1 MKNEKKSKL
10 RKLIPLVS
18 STIFL
23 TGATAFLSGSCKNKE
38 DKNKITKPNYQPAIK
53 GQIKYLSIG
62 DQYSTQYNENI
73 GGYFDEKT
81 KNIYGLSYS
90 SYLAN
95 YINLLSD
102 QNTYLKSYSNL
113 GLSNS
118 TLDEWLHLLDPKKY
132 PITNKINQNF
142 EYNKKLNQNTQI
154 NGKSKNET
162 FFNNF
167 KTNVNGKYS
176 FLDEALRSANLL
188 TMSLGMNDFLDTNE
202 FLDIIWKLTYSNLSI
217 EEAKKYFDKIF
228 NNILARRDSII
239 EKFNQLIKL
248 IREKNPNVNINLV
261 GYISPFLKFAKLIE
275 NKYTLNY
282 LQIITDIIN
291 ETIKKVASTH
301 KINYLNFEN
310 QKYIMDNAS
319 KLTDGFLNSS
329 INLMAHKKLAQD
341 LIMKMALSTKDY
353 ETLISKKPKNQIN
366 SDIEA
371 LLAKKLPTKPKN
383 NTTSDY
389 EFYKSLD
396 FEMKSGLIKN
406 TILGLSGNNI
416 DSFKKEYEFEQYFYN
431 KQIIDNNQKN
441 KYNVDFLKN
450 YEYLFNNGIN
460 YSNDEIISFIKNALQ
475 YFGIDFNKF
484 KNIIDFVEKSLNDK
498 NQKSNIINLI
508 NLVFNNRTINKLIN
522 QINYNVDEIFKSN
535 HLENINTEEIFNL
548 IVKML
553 SSSNTLYNILK
564 EFFLSDF
571 FKENIH
577 EQWTL
582 TFLNLFSKDILKS
595 KLIEKLF
602 NKDIAKIISNAIKD
616 QDFFDSFVDYL
627 NNIFKEIIVDRNI
640 LLNSKY
646 LYEFSE
652 KIILRLKDKFDI
664 LINKFAKIIK
674 NDDKTLKQITTN
686 IFASLSNIYHIN
698 KNDKEIIEYT
708 IFNFIKNLDK
718 FDKKTELILSIIN
731 SYLKLGNNNQNPTF
745 DDFMQDLINNIIN
758 PNSNT
763 ININHSLLFNI
774 LSYVPTNE
782 TNKDKYLDGLKKLAQ
797 YHIKSKA
804 KATNFSDKEFIKN
817 LTSLIKDILKNNDGL
832 LNENGKNVIISSI
845 KYITNNI
852 LDTKGLFYEII
863 KNISE
868 YTILRP
874 IINIIRN
881 NGLEDTILKANP
893 KYKDAESFVNDTF
906 LQIYKVLGS
915 NKFKASLNNLFTHII
930 NNGNLYSFD
939 NYEEFILNVLKNAN
953 NNDLKNLTSSILS
966 EISEHANILPNVYS
980 IFFVWFEN
988 ETGIKL
994 SKEERNDLMQYAT
1007 NFIKNIPN
1015 SNFYDNFFN
1024 MLTQIATSLNPNE
1037 LALKELLK
1045 LFSKKIKSHF
1055 SPSQNKKII
1064 QDIFELIILKSKDK
1078 TTLSSFKEILKTYKL
1093 LFGNEKF
1100 INYLFEK
1107 IKIKQLI
1114 LNYLNN
1120 ININSL
1126 QISSKLKSELKN
1138 LLSDFSTFLNSKW
1151 ETLFTQN
1158 LKELLIKT
1166 FSNENINNSTTIEE
1180 FISKVL
1186 LNNIKPI
1193 LLNALKDIFKE
1204 FVFNPL
1210 ENRSDLISRFIVE
1223 LSSSSTVL
1231 SSLSETQ
1238 KELLAKTLQK
1248 LLTHI
1253 NDKKIYE
1260 SIISDL
1266 IDNLANNIN
1275 KHSFNYAKY
1284 ELNILSV
1291 ILKHFGLEKITDF
1304 IKTSLD
1310 SNEIRNTFEVLLK
1323 NIKYILDNIPASN
1336 SNIDFT
1342 KIFNLIKVI
1351 FEKMSIE
1358 DKHILVNSY
1367 SSELKS
1373 ILNHEIISSLIKDE
1387 IIKKLNSLN
1396 ENLIADFL
1404 NLSNENSIN
1413 SLIGQ
1418 IFTNFWTKIINQQTT
1433 ESITEII
1440 NHIIENY
1447 SLYTSNNFEE
1457 LFIKLLKNN
1466 KLNGLNKLIKNLIK
1480 NITENQEFNHT
1491 TTNLIIA
1498 SIKHYAKLN
1507 LSQSEIDQLYLYINL
1522 LIKNL
1527 SNTTLF
1533 NDYFDYLMSS
1543 LETNTNNIDKLN
1555 KLSKF
1560 ILESS
1565 LNFIK
1570 TKDAQDIFDF
1580 LQIKEKDNQYLYTLS
1595 KCLNVFKLLLAKDEF
1610 VDFVLNSLNVK
1621 KLIMSQLENI
1631 KINKLR
1637 FNEITQKELKRLFA
1651 ELSKFI
1657 NDNYDEELKP
1667 LIKQLINFAFS
1678 DEIIKD
1684 VKDYKEWINKFLD
1697 ISKNAII
1704 NKLNHLFKKALTN
1717 AQYKISEILSS
1728 FLIELMEYDLSG
1740 LSWTSEEK
1748 DKLKLSI
1755 EKLIKHLPKFNVFDG
1770 LAESL
1775 ISKLQEN
1782 IKNFGFDFKHFYL
1795 NELINLVDILNN
1807 LNYDEINKFIDSL
1820 GNDEI
1825 RNLLLLLL
1833 ENINKFS
1840 NLFSNSSSSS
1850 QQQGMSS
1857 LLTLKGNLSISINN
1871 LFQIVKSLLYKL
1883 DDNDKNIIKE
1893 KLPNLFN
1900 WLKSDVNVEKKIKS
1914 WLTNLKELVDKD
1926 DLSSNEYIDYL
1937 ISKIMEIFKNNNSFE
1952 HLFNKL
1958 IESFICIPNEDL
1970 NKLNNFNDLFKYLI
1984 TKINVEL
1991 KNLIKDITNKAIS
2004 QDEFVDKTLDFIFN
2018 KLIKDYN
2025 IDITSAQINNIKSL
2039 LKRIIAKV
2047 NNLNFINDLTNDIID
2062 LLPTIN
2068 ILNKN
2073 GKFNANELSKQFNN
2087 IFKNIDYSKY
2097 LTSNNLS
2104 ELIEVVLNKNLPSI
2118 GIENELYSL
2127 YEFITKNINK
2137 FNSKKPNNNSSSH
2150 ENNIET
2156 LRNIEKLLFNLLV
2169 AANGSI
2175 KPDNQNGKE
2184 GLVNFIFKLTKNEIE
2199 KLDFS
2204 SLNIPNI
2211 SNKKLKSILLKMIQY
2226 PEIKS
2231 LIESFVN
2238 DYLGG
2243 SKINANNL
2251 GQMMSKI
2258 IDLIKDNLMTNIT
2271 NIIKKFANDD
2281 EILYE
2286 IIEQL
2291 TQYLSLENVNEND
2304 KMFLKNLIS
2313 EIIPELLNTDI
2324 YKRKI
2329 LNRLVKQLSKHAN
2342 NFDILNPKLWLK
2354 HAIDEFKSA
2363 LSFRDA
2369 LVMANLIGE
2378 NKVINGEKLVK
2389 LINLILGK
2397 SKNPDSLLYK
2407 ALRNINND
2415 KDESK
2420 RSNMKTLNDMIKNS
2434 IFSNPKPIGDQSDP
2448 DNILAPFDPL
2458 STIDTIFKL
2467 LAKEID
2473 NEASKIPN
2481 YYNSYKIRSQGEAYK
2496 ASYRWIVTLQL
2507 ALFEMFGRETLV
2519 SERDN
2524 VKWYQ
2529 FTKVSLYS
2537 GIRSIL
2543 WEIQEGTNLKSIPGV
2558 ANKFSGMQ
2566 RYYTNEKIRRE
2577 FTNYVQKKNKN
2588 KYHYYDE
2595 DNYTPDS
2602 ITYLIVTSG
2611 YNKSEN
2617 HLLKPFKYKV
2627 TENGETHSISKKDY
2641 ILMTIKEGGFGKFM
2655 KLNNVNSS
2663 CEWSHLNENSE
2674 WE

>member
-217 EEAKKYFDKIF
+217 GEAKKYFDKIF
-228 NNILARRDSII
+228 NNILAKRDSII

-371 LLAKKLPTKPKN
+371 LLTKKLTKKPN
-383 NTTSDY
+383 NSATSDY

-553 SSSNTLYNILK
+553 SSSDTLYNILK

-646 LYEFSE
+646 LYEFSD

-686 IFASLSNIYHIN
+686 IFASLSKIYHIN

-708 IFNFIKNLDK
+708 IFNFIKNLDN
-718 FDKKTELILSIIN
+718 FDKKTELILSVIN

-763 ININHSLLFNI
+763 INTNHSLLFNI

-797 YHIKSKA
+797 YHIKLKA

-845 KYITNNI
+845 KYITDNI

-874 IINIIRN
+874 IINIIKN
-881 NGLEDTILKANP
+881 NNLEDTILKANP
-893 KYKDAESFVNDTF
+893 KYKDVESFVNDTF

-915 NKFKASLNNLFTHII
+915 NKFKTSLNNLFSHII

-939 NYEEFILNVLKNAN
+939 NYEEFILNVLKNAH

-994 SKEERNDLMQYAT
+994 SKEEKTDLMQYAT

-1015 SNFYDNFFN
+1015 SNFYDNFLN
-1024 MLTQIATSLNPNE
+1024 MIFQIATSLNPNE
-1037 LALKELLK
+1037 LTLKELLK
-1045 LFSKKIKSHF
+1045 LFNEKITSHF

-1078 TTLSSFKEILKTYKL
+1078 TSLSSFKEVLKTYKH

-1100 INYLFEK
+1100 IDYLFEK

-1126 QISSKLKSELKN
+1126 QISSELKSELKN
-1138 LLSDFSTFLNSKW
+1138 LFSDFSTFLNSKW

-1166 FSNENINNSTTIEE
+1166 FSNENINDLSTIEQ
-1180 FISKVL
+1180 FISKAL
-1186 LNNIKPI
+1186 LNIKPI
-1193 LLNALKDIFKE
+1193 LLNVLKDIFKE

-1210 ENRSDLISRFIVE
+1210 ENRSDLISRFMVE

-1260 SIISDL
+1260 AIISDL

-1275 KHSFNYAKY
+1275 EHSFDYGKY
-1284 ELNILSV
+1284 KLNILSV

-1304 IKTSLD
+1304 IKTNLN

-1323 NIKYILDNIPASN
+1323 NIEYILDKIPSTN
-1336 SNIDFT
+1336 TEFDFP

-1351 FEKMSIE
+1351 FEKMDIE
-1358 DKHILVNSY
+1358 DKHLIINSY
-1367 SSELKS
+1367 SNKLKS
-1373 ILNHEIISSLIKDE
+1373 ILNHDKISSLIKNE
-1387 IIKKLNSLN
+1387 IIQKLNSLN
-1396 ENLIADFL
+1396 KNLITEFL
-1404 NLSNENSIN
+1404 NLSKENSIN

-1418 IFTNFWTKIINQQTT
+1418 IFSNVWTKIINEQTI
-1433 ESITEII
+1433 ESIKEII
-1440 NHIIENY
+1440 NHIIDNY
-1447 SLYTSNNFEE
+1447 GLYASNNFEE
-1457 LFIKLLKNN
+1457 LFIKLLRNN
-1466 KLNGLNKLIKNLIK
+1466 KLNGLNNLLENVLKNV
-1480 NITENQEFNHT
+1480 TENQEFNHT
-1491 TTNLIIA
+1491 VVNLIIA
-1498 SIKHYAKLN
+1498 SIKHYSKIELN
-1507 LSQSEIDQLYLYINL
+1507 QNEIDKLYLYINL

-1527 SNTTLF
+1527 SNSELF
-1533 NDYFDYLMSS
+1533 KKYFDLIMSN
-1543 LETNTNNIDKLN
+1543 LETNTNDIQTLN

-1560 ILESS
+1560 ISTKS
-1565 LNFIK
+1565 LDFLKNREI
-1570 TKDAQDIFDF
+1570 QEIFDF
-1580 LQIKEKDNQYLYTLS
+1580 IQIKDKNNQYLYNLS
-1595 KCLNVFKLLLAKDEF
+1595 TCLDIFKILLTKDQF
-1610 VDFVLNSLNVK
+1610 VEWILNSLKINQ
-1621 KLIMSQLENI
+1621 LISNQLENI

-1637 FNEITQKELKRLFA
+1637 FNEISQKELKRLFA

-1657 NDNYDEELKP
+1657 NDNYEEELKP
-1667 LIKQLINFAFS
+1667 LIKELINSAFAS
-1678 DEIIKD
+1678 EVIQDAKN
-1684 VKDYKEWINKFLD
+1684 YKEWITKFLNY
-1697 ISKNAII
+1697 SKNSLI
-1704 NKLNHLFKKALTN
+1704 NKLNNLFKKALTN
-1717 AQYKISEILSS
+1717 SQYKISEILSS
-1728 FLIELMEYDLSG
+1728 FLTELMEYDLSG
-1740 LSWTSEEK
+1740 LTWTSEQK

-1755 EKLIKHLPKFNVFDG
+1755 EKLIKHLPKFNIFG
-1770 LAESL
+1770 NLIESL
-1775 ISKLQEN
+1775 LANLQLN
-1782 IKNFGFDFKHFYL
+1782 INNFGFEFKKYKL
-1795 NELINLVDILNN
+1795 NELINLIDVINN
-1807 LNYDEINKFIDSL
+1807 LNYDEINKFIESMH
-1820 GNDEI
+1820 NDEI
-1825 RNLLLLLL
+1825 RNLLLILL
-1833 ENINKFS
+1833 ENITKFS
-1840 NLFSNSSSSS
+1840 KLINNSPS
-1850 QQQGMSS
+1850 QS
-1857 LLTLKGNLSISINN
+1857 LITLKGNLNIDINKI
-1871 LFQIVKSLLYKL
+1871 FKVIKSLLSKL
-1883 DDNDKNIIKE
+1883 NEDDKNIIKQ

-1900 WLKSDVNVEKKIKS
+1900 WLKSDLNIENKIRN
-1914 WLTNLKELVDKD
+1914 WLNNLKKLVGKD
-1926 DLSSNEYIDYL
+1926 DITSNQYIDYL
-1937 ISKIMEIFKNNNSFE
+1937 IPKIIDILKNDHSFE
-1952 HLFNKL
+1952 QFFNKL
-1958 IESFICIPNEDL
+1958 IESFICISNENL
-1970 NKLNNFNDLFKYLI
+1970 NKLNSFNDLFKYLI
-1984 TKINVEL
+1984 KTINIEL
-1991 KNLIKDITNKAIS
+1991 KNLIKNVINKAIGE
-2004 QDEFVDKTLDFIFN
+2004 DEFIDKTLDFIFN
-2018 KLIKDYN
+2018 KIVKDYK
-2025 IDITSAQINNIKSL
+2025 IDTTSSQINNIKSL
-2039 LKRIIAKV
+2039 LKRIIAKI

-2062 LLPTIN
+2062 LLPEIN
-2068 ILNKN
+2068 IFNKSGQFNSSNLN
-2073 GKFNANELSKQFNN
+2073 KQFNN

-2104 ELIEVVLNKNLPSI
+2104 ELIEVILNKNLPSI
-2118 GIENELYSL
+2118 AIENELYSL
-2127 YEFITKNINK
+2127 YEFLSKNINK
-2137 FNSKKPNNNSSSH
+2137 FNSKKPNNNSSTH
-2150 ENNIET
+2150 ENNIQT

-2304 KMFLKNLIS
+2304 KMFLKNLIN

-2354 HAIDEFKSA
+2354 HAIDEFKLA

-2481 YYNSYKIRSQGEAYK
+2481 YYNSYKIRSQGEAYR

-2588 KYHYYDE
+2588 KYHYYNE

>member
-142 EYNKKLNQNTQI
+142 EYNKKLNKNTQI

-228 NNILARRDSII
+228 NNILAKRDSII

-341 LIMKMALSTKDY
+341 LIMKMTLSTKDY

-371 LLAKKLPTKPKN
+371 LLTKKLPKKPKN

-553 SSSNTLYNILK
+553 SSSDTLYNILK

-664 LINKFAKIIK
+664 LINKFTKIIK

-686 IFASLSNIYHIN
+686 IFTSLSKIYHIN

-708 IFNFIKNLDK
+708 IFNFIKNLDN

-782 TNKDKYLDGLKKLAQ
+782 TNKDKYMDGLKKLAQ
-797 YHIKSKA
+797 YHIKLKA

-874 IINIIRN
+874 IINIIKN
-881 NGLEDTILKANP
+881 NNLQDTILKANP

-915 NKFKASLNNLFTHII
+915 NKFKTSLNNLFSHII

-939 NYEEFILNVLKNAN
+939 NYEEFILNVLKNAH

-980 IFFVWFEN
+980 IFFIWFEN

-994 SKEERNDLMQYAT
+994 SKEERTDLMQYAT

-1015 SNFYDNFFN
+1015 SNFYENFFN
-1024 MLTQIATSLNPNE
+1024 MVTHIATSLNPNE
-1037 LALKELLK
+1037 ITLKELLK
-1045 LFSKKIKSHF
+1045 LFSEKIKSHF

-1078 TTLSSFKEILKTYKL
+1078 TVLSSFKEVLKTYKL

-1100 INYLFEK
+1100 IDYLFEK

-1126 QISSKLKSELKN
+1126 QIPSELKSELKN

-1166 FSNENINNSTTIEE
+1166 FSNENINDSSTIEQ
-1180 FISKVL
+1180 FISKAL
-1186 LNNIKPI
+1186 LNIKPI
-1193 LLNALKDIFKE
+1193 LLNVLRDIFKE

-1223 LSSSSTVL
+1223 LSTSSTVL

-1238 KELLAKTLQK
+1238 KELLAKTFQK

-1260 SIISDL
+1260 AIISDL

-1275 KHSFNYAKY
+1275 EHSFNYGKY
-1284 ELNILSV
+1284 KLNILSV

-1304 IKTSLD
+1304 VKTNLN

-1323 NIKYILDNIPASN
+1323 NIEYILDKIPSTN
-1336 SNIDFT
+1336 TEFDFP

-1351 FEKMSIE
+1351 FEKMDIE
-1358 DKHILVNSY
+1358 DKHLIINSY
-1367 SSELKS
+1367 SNKLKS
-1373 ILNHEIISSLIKDE
+1373 ILNHDKISSLIKNE
-1387 IIKKLNSLN
+1387 IIQKLNSLN
-1396 ENLIADFL
+1396 KNLITEFL

-1418 IFTNFWTKIINQQTT
+1418 IFSDFWTKIINEQTI
-1433 ESITEII
+1433 ESIKEII
-1440 NHIIENY
+1440 NHIIDNY
-1447 SLYTSNNFEE
+1447 GLYASNNFEE
-1457 LFIKLLKNN
+1457 LFIKLLRNN
-1466 KLNGLNKLIKNLIK
+1466 KLNGLNNLLENVLKNV
-1480 NITENQEFNHT
+1480 TENQEFNHT
-1491 TTNLIIA
+1491 VANLIIA
-1498 SIKHYAKLN
+1498 SIKHYSKIELN
-1507 LSQSEIDQLYLYINL
+1507 QNEIDKLYLYINL

-1527 SNTTLF
+1527 SNSELF
-1533 NDYFDYLMSS
+1533 KKYFDLIMSN
-1543 LETNTNNIDKLN
+1543 LETNTNDIQTLN

-1560 ILESS
+1560 ISTKS
-1565 LNFIK
+1565 LDFLKNREI
-1570 TKDAQDIFDF
+1570 QEIFDF
-1580 LQIKEKDNQYLYTLS
+1580 IQIKDKNNQYLYNLS
-1595 KCLNVFKLLLAKDEF
+1595 ACLDIFKILLTKDQF
-1610 VDFVLNSLNVK
+1610 VDWILNSLKINQ
-1621 KLIMSQLENI
+1621 LISNQLENI

-1637 FNEITQKELKRLFA
+1637 FNEISQKELKRLFA

-1657 NDNYDEELKP
+1657 NDNYEEELKP
-1667 LIKQLINFAFS
+1667 LIKELINSAFAS
-1678 DEIIKD
+1678 EVIQDAKN
-1684 VKDYKEWINKFLD
+1684 YKEWITKFLNY
-1697 ISKNAII
+1697 SKNSLI
-1704 NKLNHLFKKALTN
+1704 NKLNNLFKKSLTN
-1717 AQYKISEILSS
+1717 SQYKISEILSS
-1728 FLIELMEYDLSG
+1728 FLTELMEYDLSG
-1740 LSWTSEEK
+1740 LTWTSEQK

-1755 EKLIKHLPKFNVFDG
+1755 EKLIKHLPKFNIFG
-1770 LAESL
+1770 SLIESL
-1775 ISKLQEN
+1775 LANLQLN
-1782 IKNFGFDFKHFYL
+1782 INNFGFEFKKYKL
-1795 NELINLVDILNN
+1795 NELINLIDVINN
-1807 LNYDEINKFIDSL
+1807 LNYDEINKFIESMH
-1820 GNDEI
+1820 NDEI
-1825 RNLLLLLL
+1825 RNLLLILL
-1833 ENINKFS
+1833 ENITKFS
-1840 NLFSNSSSSS
+1840 KLINNSPS
-1850 QQQGMSS
+1850 QS
-1857 LLTLKGNLSISINN
+1857 LITLKGNLNIDINKI
-1871 LFQIVKSLLYKL
+1871 FKVIKSLLSKL
-1883 DDNDKNIIKE
+1883 NEDDKNIIKQ

-1900 WLKSDVNVEKKIKS
+1900 WLKSDSNIENKIKN
-1914 WLTNLKELVDKD
+1914 WLNNLKKLVDKD
-1926 DLSSNEYIDYL
+1926 DITSNQYIDYL
-1937 ISKIMEIFKNNNSFE
+1937 IPKIIDILKNDHSFE
-1952 HLFNKL
+1952 QFFNKL
-1958 IESFICIPNEDL
+1958 IESFICISNENL
-1970 NKLNNFNDLFKYLI
+1970 NKLNTFNDLFKYLI
-1984 TKINVEL
+1984 KTINIEL
-1991 KNLIKDITNKAIS
+1991 KNLIKNVINKAIS
-2004 QDEFVDKTLDFIFN
+2004 EDEFVDKTLDFIFN
-2018 KLIKDYN
+2018 KIVKDYK
-2025 IDITSAQINNIKSL
+2025 IDTTSSQINNIKSL
-2039 LKRIIAKV
+2039 LKRIIAKI

-2062 LLPTIN
+2062 ILPTIN
-2068 ILNKN
+2068 ILNEN

-2104 ELIEVVLNKNLPSI
+2104 ELIEVILNKNLPSI

-2127 YEFITKNINK
+2127 YEFLSKNINK
-2137 FNSKKPNNNSSSH
+2137 FNSKKPNNNSSTH
-2150 ENNIET
+2150 ENNIQT

-2184 GLVNFIFKLTKNEIE
+2184 GLVSFIFKLTKNEIE

-2204 SLNIPNI
+2204 SLNIPNV

-2304 KMFLKNLIS
+2304 KMFLKNLIN

-2602 ITYLIVTSG
+2602 ITYLIITSG

-2617 HLLKPFKYKV
+2617 HLLKTFKYKV

>member
-228 NNILARRDSII
+228 NNILAKRDSII

-301 KINYLNFEN
+301 KINYINFEN

-341 LIMKMALSTKDY
+341 LIMKMTLSTKDY

-553 SSSNTLYNILK
+553 SSSDTLYNILK

-686 IFASLSNIYHIN
+686 IFASLSRIYHIN

-708 IFNFIKNLDK
+708 IFNFIKNLDN
-718 FDKKTELILSIIN
+718 FDKKTELILLVIN

-797 YHIKSKA
+797 YHIKSKT

-845 KYITNNI
+845 KYITDNI

-874 IINIIRN
+874 IINIIKN
-881 NGLEDTILKANP
+881 NNLEDTILKANP
-893 KYKDAESFVNDTF
+893 KYKDVESFVNDTF

-915 NKFKASLNNLFTHII
+915 NKFKTSLNNLFSHII

-939 NYEEFILNVLKNAN
+939 NYEKFILNVLKNAH

-980 IFFVWFEN
+980 IFFTWFEN

-1024 MLTQIATSLNPNE
+1024 MVTHIAKSLNPNE
-1037 LALKELLK
+1037 LTLKELLK
-1045 LFSKKIKSHF
+1045 LFSKKITSHF

-1078 TTLSSFKEILKTYKL
+1078 TALSSFKEVLKTYKL

-1100 INYLFEK
+1100 IDYLFEK

-1126 QISSKLKSELKN
+1126 KISSELKSELKN

-1166 FSNENINNSTTIEE
+1166 FSNENINDSSTIEQ
-1180 FISKVL
+1180 FISKAL
-1186 LNNIKPI
+1186 LNIKPI
-1193 LLNALKDIFKE
+1193 LLNVLKDIFKE

-1210 ENRSDLISRFIVE
+1210 ENRSDLISRFMVE

-1260 SIISDL
+1260 VIISDL

-1275 KHSFNYAKY
+1275 EHSFDYGKY
-1284 ELNILSV
+1284 KLNILSV

-1304 IKTSLD
+1304 IKTNLN

-1323 NIKYILDNIPASN
+1323 NIEYILDKIPSTN
-1336 SNIDFT
+1336 TEFDFP

-1351 FEKMSIE
+1351 FEKMDIE
-1358 DKHILVNSY
+1358 DKHLIINSY
-1367 SSELKS
+1367 SNKLKS
-1373 ILNHEIISSLIKDE
+1373 ILNHDKISSLIKNE
-1387 IIKKLNSLN
+1387 IIQKLNSLN
-1396 ENLIADFL
+1396 KNLITEFL
-1404 NLSNENSIN
+1404 NLSKENSIN

-1418 IFTNFWTKIINQQTT
+1418 IFSNFWTKIINEQTI
-1433 ESITEII
+1433 ESIKEII
-1440 NHIIENY
+1440 NHIIDNY
-1447 SLYTSNNFEE
+1447 GLYASNNFEE
-1457 LFIKLLKNN
+1457 LFIKLLRNN
-1466 KLNGLNKLIKNLIK
+1466 KLNGLNNLLENVLKNV
-1480 NITENQEFNHT
+1480 TENQEFNHT
-1491 TTNLIIA
+1491 VVNLIIA
-1498 SIKHYAKLN
+1498 SIKHYSKIELN
-1507 LSQSEIDQLYLYINL
+1507 QNEIDKLYLYINL

-1527 SNTTLF
+1527 SNSELF
-1533 NDYFDYLMSS
+1533 KKYFDLIMSN
-1543 LETNTNNIDKLN
+1543 LETNTNDIQTLN

-1560 ILESS
+1560 ISTKS
-1565 LNFIK
+1565 LDFLKNREI
-1570 TKDAQDIFDF
+1570 QEIFDF
-1580 LQIKEKDNQYLYTLS
+1580 IQIKDKNNQYLYNLS
-1595 KCLNVFKLLLAKDEF
+1595 ACLDIFKILLTKDQF
-1610 VDFVLNSLNVK
+1610 VDWILNSFKINQ
-1621 KLIMSQLENI
+1621 LISNQLENI

-1637 FNEITQKELKRLFA
+1637 FNEISQKELKRLFA

-1657 NDNYDEELKP
+1657 NNNYEEELKP
-1667 LIKQLINFAFS
+1667 LIKELINSAFAS
-1678 DEIIKD
+1678 EVIQDAKN
-1684 VKDYKEWINKFLD
+1684 YKEWITKFLNY
-1697 ISKNAII
+1697 SKNSLI
-1704 NKLNHLFKKALTN
+1704 NKLNNLFKKSLTN
-1717 AQYKISEILSS
+1717 SQYKISEILSS
-1728 FLIELMEYDLSG
+1728 FLTELMEYDLSG
-1740 LSWTSEEK
+1740 LTWTSEQK

-1755 EKLIKHLPKFNVFDG
+1755 EKLIKHLPKFNIFG
-1770 LAESL
+1770 NLIESL
-1775 ISKLQEN
+1775 LANLQLN
-1782 IKNFGFDFKHFYL
+1782 INNFGFEFKKYKL
-1795 NELINLVDILNN
+1795 NELINLIDVINN
-1807 LNYDEINKFIDSL
+1807 LNYDEINKFIESMH
-1820 GNDEI
+1820 NDEI
-1825 RNLLLLLL
+1825 RNLLLILL
-1833 ENINKFS
+1833 ENITKFS
-1840 NLFSNSSSSS
+1840 KLINNSPS
-1850 QQQGMSS
+1850 QS
-1857 LLTLKGNLSISINN
+1857 LITLKGNLNIDINKI
-1871 LFQIVKSLLYKL
+1871 FKVIKSLLSKL
-1883 DDNDKNIIKE
+1883 NEDDKNIIKQ

-1900 WLKSDVNVEKKIKS
+1900 WLKSDSNIESKIRN
-1914 WLTNLKELVDKD
+1914 WLNNLKKLVDKD
-1926 DLSSNEYIDYL
+1926 DITSNQYIDYL
-1937 ISKIMEIFKNNNSFE
+1937 IPKIIDILKNDHSFE
-1952 HLFNKL
+1952 QFFNKL
-1958 IESFICIPNEDL
+1958 IESFICISNENL
-1970 NKLNNFNDLFKYLI
+1970 TKLNTFNDLFKYLI
-1984 TKINVEL
+1984 KTINIEL
-1991 KNLIKDITNKAIS
+1991 KNLIKNVINKAIS
-2004 QDEFVDKTLDFIFN
+2004 EDEFVDKTLDFIFN
-2018 KLIKDYN
+2018 KIVKDYK
-2025 IDITSAQINNIKSL
+2025 IDTTSSQINNIKSL
-2039 LKRIIAKV
+2039 LKRIIAKI
-2047 NNLNFINDLTNDIID
+2047 NNLNFINDFTNDIID
-2062 LLPTIN
+2062 LLPEIN
-2068 ILNKN
+2068 IFNKSDQFNSSNLN
-2073 GKFNANELSKQFNN
+2073 KQFND

-2104 ELIEVVLNKNLPSI
+2104 ELIEVILNKNLPSI
-2118 GIENELYSL
+2118 AIENELYSL
-2127 YEFITKNINK
+2127 YEFLSKNINK
-2137 FNSKKPNNNSSSH
+2137 FNSKKPNNNSSTH
-2150 ENNIET
+2150 ENNIQT
-2156 LRNIEKLLFNLLV
+2156 LRNIEKLLFNLLA

-2304 KMFLKNLIS
+2304 KMFLKNLIN

-2588 KYHYYDE
+2588 KYHYYNE

>member
-154 NGKSKNET
+154 NGKSKNEA

-167 KTNVNGKYS
+167 KRNANGKYS

-228 NNILARRDSII
+228 NNILAKRDSII

-371 LLAKKLPTKPKN
+371 LLAKKLSKKPKN

-475 YFGIDFNKF
+475 YFGVDFNKF

-553 SSSNTLYNILK
+553 SSSDTLYNILK

-674 NDDKTLKQITTN
+674 NDDETLKQITTN
-686 IFASLSNIYHIN
+686 IFVSLSRIYHIN

-708 IFNFIKNLDK
+708 IFNFIKNLDN

-782 TNKDKYLDGLKKLAQ
+782 TNKDKYMDGLKKLAQ
-797 YHIKSKA
+797 YHIKLKA

-874 IINIIRN
+874 IINIIKN
-881 NGLEDTILKANP
+881 NNLQDTILKANP

-915 NKFKASLNNLFTHII
+915 NKFKTSLNNLFSHII

-939 NYEEFILNVLKNAN
+939 NYEEFILNVLKNAH

-980 IFFVWFEN
+980 IFFIWFEN

-994 SKEERNDLMQYAT
+994 SKEERTDLMQYAT

-1015 SNFYDNFFN
+1015 SNFYENFFN
-1024 MLTQIATSLNPNE
+1024 MVTHIATSLNPNE
-1037 LALKELLK
+1037 ITLKELLK
-1045 LFSKKIKSHF
+1045 LFSEKIKSHF

-1078 TTLSSFKEILKTYKL
+1078 TVLSSFKEVLKTYKL

-1100 INYLFEK
+1100 IDYLFEK

-1126 QISSKLKSELKN
+1126 QIPSELKSELKN

-1166 FSNENINNSTTIEE
+1166 FSNENINDSSTIEQ
-1180 FISKVL
+1180 FISKAL
-1186 LNNIKPI
+1186 LNIKPI
-1193 LLNALKDIFKE
+1193 LLNVLRDIFKE

-1223 LSSSSTVL
+1223 LSTSSTVL

-1238 KELLAKTLQK
+1238 KELLAKTFQK

-1275 KHSFNYAKY
+1275 EHSFNYGKY
-1284 ELNILSV
+1284 KLNILSV

-1304 IKTSLD
+1304 VKTNLN

-1323 NIKYILDNIPASN
+1323 NIEYILDKIPSTN
-1336 SNIDFT
+1336 TEFDFP

-1351 FEKMSIE
+1351 FEKMDIE
-1358 DKHILVNSY
+1358 DKHLIINSY
-1367 SSELKS
+1367 SNKLKS
-1373 ILNHEIISSLIKDE
+1373 ILNHDKISSLIKNE
-1387 IIKKLNSLN
+1387 IIQKLNSLN
-1396 ENLIADFL
+1396 KNLITEFL
-1404 NLSNENSIN
+1404 NLSKENSIN

-1418 IFTNFWTKIINQQTT
+1418 IFSDFWTKIINEQTI
-1433 ESITEII
+1433 ESIKEII
-1440 NHIIENY
+1440 NHIIDNY
-1447 SLYTSNNFEE
+1447 GLYASNNFEE
-1457 LFIKLLKNN
+1457 LFIKLLRNN
-1466 KLNGLNKLIKNLIK
+1466 KLNGLNNLLENVLKNV
-1480 NITENQEFNHT
+1480 TENQEFNHT
-1491 TTNLIIA
+1491 VANLIIA
-1498 SIKHYAKLN
+1498 SIKHYSKIELN
-1507 LSQSEIDQLYLYINL
+1507 QNEIDKLYLYINL

-1527 SNTTLF
+1527 SNSELF
-1533 NDYFDYLMSS
+1533 KKYFDLIMSN
-1543 LETNTNNIDKLN
+1543 LETNTNDIQTLN

-1560 ILESS
+1560 ISTKS
-1565 LNFIK
+1565 LDFLKNREI
-1570 TKDAQDIFDF
+1570 QEIFDF
-1580 LQIKEKDNQYLYTLS
+1580 IQIKDKNNQYLYNLS
-1595 KCLNVFKLLLAKDEF
+1595 ACLDIFKILLTKDQF
-1610 VDFVLNSLNVK
+1610 VDWILNSLKINQ
-1621 KLIMSQLENI
+1621 LISNQLENI

-1637 FNEITQKELKRLFA
+1637 FNEISQKELKRLFA

-1657 NDNYDEELKP
+1657 NDNYQEELKP
-1667 LIKQLINFAFS
+1667 LIKELINSAFAS
-1678 DEIIKD
+1678 EVIQDAKN
-1684 VKDYKEWINKFLD
+1684 YKEWITKFLNY
-1697 ISKNAII
+1697 SKNSLI
-1704 NKLNHLFKKALTN
+1704 NKLNNLFKKALTN
-1717 AQYKISEILSS
+1717 SQYKISEILSS
-1728 FLIELMEYDLSG
+1728 FLTELMEYDLSG
-1740 LSWTSEEK
+1740 LTWTSEQK

-1755 EKLIKHLPKFNVFDG
+1755 EKLIKHLPKFNIFG
-1770 LAESL
+1770 NLIESL
-1775 ISKLQEN
+1775 LANLQLN
-1782 IKNFGFDFKHFYL
+1782 INNFGFEFKKYKL
-1795 NELINLVDILNN
+1795 NELINLIDIINN
-1807 LNYDEINKFIDSL
+1807 LNYDEINKFIESMH
-1820 GNDEI
+1820 NDEI
-1825 RNLLLLLL
+1825 QNLLLILL
-1833 ENINKFS
+1833 ENIAKFS
-1840 NLFSNSSSSS
+1840 KLINNSPS
-1850 QQQGMSS
+1850 QS
-1857 LLTLKGNLSISINN
+1857 LITLKGNLNIDINKI
-1871 LFQIVKSLLYKL
+1871 FKVIKSLLSKL
-1883 DDNDKNIIKE
+1883 NEDDKNIIKQ

-1900 WLKSDVNVEKKIKS
+1900 WLKSDLNIENKIRN
-1914 WLTNLKELVDKD
+1914 WLNNLKKLVDKD
-1926 DLSSNEYIDYL
+1926 DITSNQYIDYL
-1937 ISKIMEIFKNNNSFE
+1937 IPKIIDILKNDHSFE
-1952 HLFNKL
+1952 QFFNKL
-1958 IESFICIPNEDL
+1958 IELFICISNENL
-1970 NKLNNFNDLFKYLI
+1970 SKLNTFNDLFKYLI
-1984 TKINVEL
+1984 KTINIEL
-1991 KNLIKDITNKAIS
+1991 KNLIKNVINKAIGE
-2004 QDEFVDKTLDFIFN
+2004 DEFVDKTLDFIFN
-2018 KLIKDYN
+2018 KIVKDYK
-2025 IDITSAQINNIKSL
+2025 IDTTSSQINNIKSL
-2039 LKRIIAKV
+2039 LKRIISKV

-2062 LLPTIN
+2062 LLPEIN
-2068 ILNKN
+2068 IFNKSGQFNSSNLN
-2073 GKFNANELSKQFNN
+2073 KQFND

-2104 ELIEVVLNKNLPSI
+2104 ELIEVILNKNLPSI
-2118 GIENELYSL
+2118 AIENELYSL
-2127 YEFITKNINK
+2127 YEFLSKNINK
-2137 FNSKKPNNNSSSH
+2137 FNSKKPNNNSSTH
-2150 ENNIET
+2150 ENNIQT

-2291 TQYLSLENVNEND
+2291 TQYLSLENVNKND
-2304 KMFLKNLIS
+2304 KMFLKNLIN

-2378 NKVINGEKLVK
+2378 NKIINGEKLVK

-2407 ALRNINND
+2407 TLRNINSD

-2588 KYHYYDE
+2588 KYHYYNE

>member
-228 NNILARRDSII
+228 NNILAKRDSII

-353 ETLISKKPKNQIN
+353 ETLISKKPNN
-366 SDIEA
+366 SA
-371 LLAKKLPTKPKN
+371 
-383 NTTSDY
+383 TSDY

-553 SSSNTLYNILK
+553 SSSDTLYNILK

-627 NNIFKEIIVDRNI
+627 NNIFKEIIIDRNI

-674 NDDKTLKQITTN
+674 NDEKTLKQITTN
-686 IFASLSNIYHIN
+686 IFASLSKIYHIN

-708 IFNFIKNLDK
+708 IFNFIKNLDN

-731 SYLKLGNNNQNPTF
+731 SYLKLENNNQNPTF

-782 TNKDKYLDGLKKLAQ
+782 TNKDKYMDGLKKLAQ
-797 YHIKSKA
+797 YHIKLKA

-874 IINIIRN
+874 IINIIKN
-881 NGLEDTILKANP
+881 NNLQDTILKANP

-915 NKFKASLNNLFTHII
+915 NKFKTSLNNLFSHII

-939 NYEEFILNVLKNAN
+939 NYEEFILNVLKNAH

-980 IFFVWFEN
+980 IFFIWFEN

-994 SKEERNDLMQYAT
+994 SKEERTDLMQYAT

-1015 SNFYDNFFN
+1015 SNFYENFFN
-1024 MLTQIATSLNPNE
+1024 MVTHIATSLNPNE
-1037 LALKELLK
+1037 ITLKELLK
-1045 LFSKKIKSHF
+1045 LFSEKIKSHF

-1078 TTLSSFKEILKTYKL
+1078 TVLSSFKEVLKTYKL

-1100 INYLFEK
+1100 IDYLFEK

-1126 QISSKLKSELKN
+1126 QIPSELKSELKN

-1166 FSNENINNSTTIEE
+1166 FSNENINDSSTIEQ
-1180 FISKVL
+1180 FISKAL
-1186 LNNIKPI
+1186 LNIKPI
-1193 LLNALKDIFKE
+1193 LLNVLRDIFKE

-1210 ENRSDLISRFIVE
+1210 ENRSNLISRFIVE
-1223 LSSSSTVL
+1223 LSSSSTFL

-1238 KELLAKTLQK
+1238 KELLAKTFQK

-1275 KHSFNYAKY
+1275 EHSFNYGKY
-1284 ELNILSV
+1284 KLNILSV

-1304 IKTSLD
+1304 VKTNLN

-1323 NIKYILDNIPASN
+1323 NIEYILDKIPSTN
-1336 SNIDFT
+1336 TEFDFP

-1351 FEKMSIE
+1351 FEKMDIE
-1358 DKHILVNSY
+1358 DKHLIINSY
-1367 SSELKS
+1367 SNKLKS
-1373 ILNHEIISSLIKDE
+1373 ILNHDKISSLIKNE
-1387 IIKKLNSLN
+1387 IIQKLNSLN
-1396 ENLIADFL
+1396 KNLITEFL
-1404 NLSNENSIN
+1404 NLSKENSIN

-1418 IFTNFWTKIINQQTT
+1418 IFTNFWTKIINEQTI
-1433 ESITEII
+1433 ESIKEII
-1440 NHIIENY
+1440 NHIIDNY
-1447 SLYTSNNFEE
+1447 GLYASNNFEE
-1457 LFIKLLKNN
+1457 LFIKLLRNN
-1466 KLNGLNKLIKNLIK
+1466 KLNGLNNLLENVLKNVI
-1480 NITENQEFNHT
+1480 ENQEFNHT
-1491 TTNLIIA
+1491 VVNLIIA
-1498 SIKHYAKLN
+1498 LIKHYSKIELN
-1507 LSQSEIDQLYLYINL
+1507 QNEIDKLYLYINL

-1527 SNTTLF
+1527 SNSELF
-1533 NDYFDYLMSS
+1533 KKYFDLIMSN
-1543 LETNTNNIDKLN
+1543 LETNTNDIQTLN

-1560 ILESS
+1560 ISTKS
-1565 LNFIK
+1565 LDFLKNREI
-1570 TKDAQDIFDF
+1570 QEIFDF
-1580 LQIKEKDNQYLYTLS
+1580 IQIKDKNNQYLYNLS
-1595 KCLNVFKLLLAKDEF
+1595 ACLDIFKILLTKDQF
-1610 VDFVLNSLNVK
+1610 VDWILNSLKINQ
-1621 KLIMSQLENI
+1621 LISNQLENI

-1637 FNEITQKELKRLFA
+1637 FNEISQKELKRLFA

-1657 NDNYDEELKP
+1657 NDNYEEELKP
-1667 LIKQLINFAFS
+1667 LIKELINSAFAS
-1678 DEIIKD
+1678 EVIQD
-1684 VKDYKEWINKFLD
+1684 VKNYKEWITKFLNY
-1697 ISKNAII
+1697 SKNSLI
-1704 NKLNHLFKKALTN
+1704 NKLNNLFKKSLTN
-1717 AQYKISEILSS
+1717 SQYKISEILSS
-1728 FLIELMEYDLSG
+1728 FLTELMEYDLSG
-1740 LSWTSEEK
+1740 LTWTSEQK

-1755 EKLIKHLPKFNVFDG
+1755 EKLIKHLPKFNIFG
-1770 LAESL
+1770 NLIESL
-1775 ISKLQEN
+1775 LANLQLN
-1782 IKNFGFDFKHFYL
+1782 INNFGFEFKKYKL
-1795 NELINLVDILNN
+1795 NELINLIDVINN
-1807 LNYDEINKFIDSL
+1807 LNYDEINKFIESMH
-1820 GNDEI
+1820 NDEI
-1825 RNLLLLLL
+1825 RNLLLILL
-1833 ENINKFS
+1833 ENITKFS
-1840 NLFSNSSSSS
+1840 KLINNSPS
-1850 QQQGMSS
+1850 QS
-1857 LLTLKGNLSISINN
+1857 LITLKGNLNIDINKI
-1871 LFQIVKSLLYKL
+1871 FKVIKSLLSKL
-1883 DDNDKNIIKE
+1883 NEDDKNIIKQ

-1900 WLKSDVNVEKKIKS
+1900 WLKSDLNIENKIRN
-1914 WLTNLKELVDKD
+1914 WLNNLKKLVDKD
-1926 DLSSNEYIDYL
+1926 DITSNQYIDYL
-1937 ISKIMEIFKNNNSFE
+1937 IPKIIDILKNDHSFE
-1952 HLFNKL
+1952 QFFNKL
-1958 IESFICIPNEDL
+1958 IESFICISNENL
-1970 NKLNNFNDLFKYLI
+1970 NKLNSFNDLFKYLI
-1984 TKINVEL
+1984 KTINIEL
-1991 KNLIKDITNKAIS
+1991 KNLIKNVINKAIS
-2004 QDEFVDKTLDFIFN
+2004 EDEFIDKTLDFIFN
-2018 KLIKDYN
+2018 KIVKDYK
-2025 IDITSAQINNIKSL
+2025 IDTTSSQINNIKSL
-2039 LKRIIAKV
+2039 LKRIIAKI

-2062 LLPTIN
+2062 LLPEIN
-2068 ILNKN
+2068 IFNKSGQFNSSNLN
-2073 GKFNANELSKQFNN
+2073 KQFND

-2104 ELIEVVLNKNLPSI
+2104 ELIEVILNKNLPSI
-2118 GIENELYSL
+2118 AIENELYSL
-2127 YEFITKNINK
+2127 YEFLSKNINK
-2137 FNSKKPNNNSSSH
+2137 FNSKKPNNNSSTH
-2150 ENNIET
+2150 ENNIQT

-2231 LIESFVN
+2231 LIQSFVN

-2304 KMFLKNLIS
+2304 KMFLKNLIN
-2313 EIIPELLNTDI
+2313 EIIPELLNIDI

-2529 FTKVSLYS
+2529 LTKVSLYS

-2588 KYHYYDE
+2588 KYHYYNE

-2617 HLLKPFKYKV
+2617 HLLKTFKYKV

-2641 ILMTIKEGGFGKFM
+2641 ILMTIKEGGFAKFM

-2663 CEWSHLNENSE
+2663 CEWSHLNENTE